1 MDVTKTGNGK
11 RVTSTGDW
19 KMKKKK
25 GRKQRIGNKATER
38 ARVQVRICSHF
49 SFSRS
54 RSPL

>member
-25 GRKQRIGNKATER
+25 GKKTENWK
-38 ARVQVRICSHF
+38 
-49 SFSRS
+49 
-54 RSPL
+54 

>member
-25 GRKQRIGNKATER
+25 KGKKTENWK
-38 ARVQVRICSHF
+38 
-49 SFSRS
+49 
-54 RSPL
+54 